1 MWDNSIFEVNTIE
14 FRGQWICLYGTHVNS
29 FFKCMVVGVYTVTC
43 VQELAKLWED
53 IITLKCVFELPMV
66 VL

>member
-43 VQELAKLWED
+43 VQELAKL
-53 IITLKCVFELPMV
+53 
-66 VL
+66 